1 MGLLEDIIAQ
11 ANNIKSAGGGTS
23 YDRIMAKAQEI
34 SAGVNET
41 PVVQP
46 QPTAPAAPTTN
57 IASAYGNAQ
66 RKADRET
73 NKIVSPMLQQAKS
86 MTAEERNA
94 RYNELNKEYK
104 RLKNA
109 PPNGGTQEQFADW
122 YDRLTQLSTE
132 MKVLKN
138 PLSAKEDLELSA
150 ASTFGAFPALLEN
163 ISDTIL
169 GGGANLLADAITEG
183 KALLSATIPG
193 VSADSK
199 AADWLKQQAEKVYT
213 TDGLLGAGT
222 WSDRTQQ
229 KYDERITDTRRAID
243 SLAGSGVQMVGSLA
257 LGNLAGAA
265 AGAGSAANTLTGASN
280 AARAAQI
287 TQGASKAALGMGA
300 SGSSTRQALSEGA
313 EIGDAIAYGQISGLM
328 ETAIESVAG
337 GVPGMGRGKLGEA
350 VDAVMDLANR
360 SGFLSAVIDLVG
372 EGAEEAVSAFLQPYA
387 QRMYYNPEAKN
398 ATLGELSE
406 AFVSGVAL
414 SAIMQGAAAG
424 ANALTSS
431 GGTTQTFMPYTEQE
445 AAAIRKDANTFRNV
459 VAGVDTSVS
468 AFFNKWRSGR
478 KSHLGEKFEKL
489 YVGKLSPDSA
499 LAIGEILGYEVGARD
514 VIFTNDDTKHVADEH
529 PDLPDWALDA
539 IPEVIA
545 APDSILKGH
554 EGTGRNAGKTGVLM
568 QKMFPDGNV
577 VTVEFDNP
585 GRGTMQ
591 VTTVYTTKK
600 AKAAP
605 SMVTAAETTDTRTP
619 KATEPATSA
628 VTTVTQPDPTV
639 NTNNL
644 PEGTGAA
651 SSGFAYRALQEDPD
665 VPMHEAGENPARPV
679 NMPAIDVEGRNTS
692 ATARTAMEAQ
702 VTPDAMVPTIE
713 NLVAAGEFSYDPTTN
728 DQVLEKAR
736 STIEK
741 DGFAL
746 SLSKWKKA
754 IEKRASAETT
764 ALGWELYNAAASA
777 GDGKLAIEILGDM
790 VIYQRGN
797 AQALQAQRILK
808 KLTPEGQ
815 LYHMQR
821 TAQSLAEEYAGK
833 KGVDIKINEQLATDF
848 LAAKTAE
855 ERNAIIGQIQQDIA
869 DQIPSTFMDKFTAL
883 RYINMLG
890 NFKTQLRNVSSNAI
904 MKAVSTIRYEAAAA
918 LEQLASKA
926 SGGKFERTK
935 SLRVGKE
942 WMNAAK
948 QDFGNVRD
956 TVLGDAKFGE
966 TNIADSF
973 ARGIENRRTIFK
985 NSGTWGT
992 NEDSSALAK
1001 GVRKTT
1007 DALWKVPEAYRS
1019 ATNWA
1024 MESGDILFSKSAY
1037 ARSLA
1042 GWLKARGFTPQQFL
1056 NGEIDAATMDSARA
1070 YAVKEAQEATFR
1082 DNNAFSTWFS
1092 RLGRRSGTP
1101 KLVKVISEGAVPFR
1115 KTPAN
1120 ILLRAVEYSPANI
1133 IDTAIIKPIQAK
1145 QGKVT
1150 GNDIINSAAKTLTG
1164 TGLFLLGMALRG
1176 AGMLRGGSSEEE
1188 RDANNLL
1195 GLQDYSLEIP
1205 GYGTYTFDWAAPS
1218 ALTMFTGAQL
1228 QDLLDDGELTWADM
1242 EDALMSLTDPMLEMS
1257 MLSGVDNALSNVKYS
1272 DYSLLQM
1279 AGTMALSYL
1288 TQGLTNTMVG
1298 QIEKTTEENRMT
1310 TYVDKE
1316 SALPEWVQREVG
1328 KASTKIPGWDYQQT
1342 EYQDELG
1349 RAESSGSVAGRIFEN
1364 IFSPGYFEPVNKD
1377 KVANWAVDLQEELK
1391 ANKVDGNVLPS
1402 ADVSTTVNQTPM
1414 TQSEKETYKSV
1425 YGEAYS
1431 DVYSALIDS
1440 EAFKNL
1446 TLAQQSQV
1454 AGEVKEFAT
1463 DQAKREVANSRGED
1477 FESNWDKRADMP
1489 ANVLADVCIYG
1500 AALSSVDKDAGKV
1513 SPESYTA
1520 MDALLEDYDDISAEA
1535 QSAMEEKPLF
1545 FRLLEAHDAGINSEQ
1560 FMNSYNSVKALG
1572 EDASFADKAGKIL
1585 NDAALNDNQKWH
1597 MLYDIKGG
1605 ASGNKDKVNTAKA
1618 AGVPIALFVDA
1629 AARLDGVS
1637 KSDDVIA
1644 VLNSMGASNSEKSK
1658 LYALYTTTKK
1668 SGGKNPFGNDY
1679 SDTIHWKYVP

>member
-1 MGLLEDIIAQ
+1 MALSFDEIMKQ
-11 ANNIKSAGGGTS
+11 ARTERGMSADGNS
-23 YDRIMAKAQEI
+23 FEAVLQQAKADR
-34 SAGVNET
+34 A
-41 PVVQP
+41 
-46 QPTAPAAPTTN
+46 APAPEPIAPSVPAEPTTN
-57 IASAYGNAQ
+57 IADAYGNTQ

-73 NKIVSPMLQQAKS
+73 NKIVSPIAQAVKG

-109 PPNGGTQEQFADW
+109 PPNGGTQQQFADW
-122 YDRLTQLSTE
+122 YDQLSMLATE
-132 MKVLKN
+132 MTLLKN
-138 PLSAKEDLELSA
+138 PLSGKENLELAS
-150 ASTFGAFPALLEN
+150 ASTVGAIPALLEN
-163 ISDTIL
+163 ISDTIV
-169 GGGANLLADAITEG
+169 GGGANLLADIITEG
-183 KALLSATIPG
+183 KSILTG
-193 VSADSK
+193 NDESK
-199 AADWLKQQAEKVYT
+199 AADWLKKQAEKVYAN
-213 TDGLLGAGT
+213 DGMLGLGS
-222 WSDRTQQ
+222 WGERTQQ
-229 KYDERITDTRRAID
+229 KYDERITDTHKAIN
-243 SLAGSGVQMVGSLA
+243 SFAGSGTQMVGSLA
-257 LGNLAGAA
+257 LGNIAGAA
-265 AGAGSAANTLTGASN
+265 AGATGVTNTLTGAAN

-287 TQGASKAALGMGA
+287 TQGVSKAALGMGA
-300 SGSSTRQALSEGA
+300 AGSSTKQALSEGA

-328 ETAIESVAG
+328 ETAIESIAG
-337 GVPGMGRGKLGEA
+337 GIPGMGRGKLGEA
-350 VDAVMDLANR
+350 VDAVMDLAKR
-360 SGFLSAVIDLVG
+360 SGFISRAIDLFG
-372 EGAEEAVSAFLQPYA
+372 EGIEEDISAFLQPYA
-387 QRMYYNPEAKN
+387 QRLFYNPEAKN
-398 ATLGELSE
+398 ATLKELGE
-406 AFVSGVAL
+406 AFASGAAL

-424 ANALTSS
+424 ANALTSR
-431 GGTTQTFMPYTEQE
+431 GGTTQAFMPYTEQE

-468 AFFNKWRSGR
+468 AFFNKWRNGR
-478 KSHLGEKFEKL
+478 KSHRGEKFEKL

-651 SSGFAYRALQEDPD
+651 SAGFAYRALQEDPN

-692 ATARTAMEAQ
+692 QTIRTALEAGA
-702 VTPDAMVPTIE
+702 TPDAMVPTIE

-728 DQVLEKAR
+728 AEVRAKAEE
-736 STIEK
+736 TVGK
-741 DGFAL
+741 GFETAFA
-746 SLSKWKKA
+746 KWKQD

-764 ALGWELYNAAASA
+764 ALGWALYNEAAKS
-777 GDGKLAIEILGDM
+777 GKAELAIEILGDM
-790 VIYQRGN
+790 ANYQRGN

-808 KLTPEGQ
+808 TLSPEGQ

-821 TAQSLAEEYAGK
+821 TVEKLAEKYAGK
-833 KGVDIKINEQLATDF
+833 KGVDIKLDKD
-848 LAAKTAE
+848 LAAEFLTAKTDA
-855 ERNAIIGQIQQDIA
+855 ERNAAIEKIQQSIA

-890 NFKTQLRNVSSNAI
+890 NFKTQLRNVFSNTI
-904 MKAVSTIRYEAAAA
+904 VKAVSTIRYESAAA

-942 WMNAAK
+942 WMTAAK
-948 QDFGNVRD
+948 QDFGGVRD
-956 TVLGDAKFGE
+956 SVLGESKYGDNSPMDG
-966 TNIADSF
+966 F
-973 ARGIENRRTIFK
+973 ARGIENKRTVFK
-985 NSGTWGT
+985 SK
-992 NEDSSALAK
+992 ALE
-1001 GVRKTT
+1001 GYRK
-1007 DALWKVPEAYRS
+1007 

-1024 MESGDILFSKSAY
+1024 MEGGDILFSKSAY
-1037 ARSLA
+1037 ARALS
-1042 GWLKARGFTPQQFL
+1042 GWLKAHDFTPEQLSAGQ
-1056 NGEIDAATMDSARA
+1056 IDAATMDAARA
-1070 YAVKEAQEATFR
+1070 YAIKEAQETTFR

-1092 RLGRRSGTP
+1092 RLGRKESTP
-1101 KLVKVISEGAVPFR
+1101 KAVKVLSEGIMPFR

-1120 ILLRAVEYSPANI
+1120 ILIRAVEYSPANL
-1133 IDTAIIKPIQAK
+1133 IDTLIVKPIQAK

-1150 GNDIINSAAKTLTG
+1150 GNDIVDSAAKSLTG
-1164 TGLFLLGMALRG
+1164 TGLFLLGMALRSSG
-1176 AGMLRGGSSEEE
+1176 LLRGGSSEEE

-1228 QDLLDDGELTWADM
+1228 QDLLDDGEITWADM
-1242 EDALMSLTDPMLEMS
+1242 EDALMSLADPMLEMS
-1257 MLSGVDNALSNVKYS
+1257 MLSGVDSALSNVKYS
-1272 DYSLLQM
+1272 DYSLIQL
-1279 AGTMALSYL
+1279 AGTMALGYI
-1288 TQGLTNTMVG
+1288 TQGLTNTLVG
-1298 QIEKTTEENRMT
+1298 QIERSAEPNRMT
-1310 TYVDKE
+1310 TYTDKD
-1316 SALPEWVQREVG
+1316 SALPVWLQREIG
-1328 KASTKIPGWDYQQT
+1328 KVSTKIPGWDYQQT

-1463 DQAKREVANSRGED
+1463 DQAKREVANSRGEG

-1520 MDALLEDYDDISAEA
+1520 MDALLEDYDGISAEA

-1545 FRLLEAHDAGINSEQ
+1545 SRLLEAHDAGINSEQ

-1618 AGVPIALFVDA
+1618 AGIPIALFVDA
-1629 AARLDGVS
+1629 AARLDGAS

-1644 VLNSMGASNSEKSK
+1644 VLKGMSASNAEKSK

-1679 SDTIHWKYVP
+1679 SDTISWKTIP